1 MERYDYR
8 ECVREDVMSY
18 IEEHEVKVTTEN
30 RDEMQE
36 RLYDDMFI
44 SDSVTGNASGS
55 YTFSSWQAEENICH
69 NMDLLKDACDEFGCE
84 PKFDSA
90 EWCDVTIRCYLLSE
104 VLSEVLDEIEE
115 EVEEEEEYEEDEE

>member
-1 MERYDYR
+1 MGKYDYR
-8 ECVREDVMSY
+8 ECMREDVVNY
-18 IEEHEVKVTTEN
+18 IKEHEVKITTDN

-36 RLYDDMFI
+36 TLYDDMFI

-90 EWCDVTIRCYLLSE
+90 EWCDVTIRCYLLGE
-104 VLSEVLDEIEE
+104 VLSEVLDEIKED
-115 EVEEEEEYEEDEE
+115 VEEEEEYEEDEE

>member
-8 ECVREDVMSY
+8 ECMREDVMNY
-18 IEEHEVKVTTEN
+18 IEEHEIKVTTEN

-36 RLYDDMFI
+36 SLYDDMFI

-55 YTFSSWQAEENICH
+55 YTFNTWQAEENICH
-69 NMDLLKDACDEFGCE
+69 NMDLLKNACDEFGCE

-90 EWCDVTIRCYLLSE
+90 EWCDVTIRCYLLGE

-115 EVEEEEEYEEDEE
+115 DVEEEEDYEEEEE

>member
-8 ECVREDVMSY
+8 ECMREDVMNY
-18 IEEHEVKVTTEN
+18 IEEHEIKVTTEN

-36 RLYDDMFI
+36 SLYDDMFI

-55 YTFSSWQAEENICH
+55 YTFNTWQAEENICH

-84 PKFDSA
+84 PKYDSA
-90 EWCDVTIRCYLLSE
+90 EWCDVTIRCYLLGE

-115 EVEEEEEYEEDEE
+115 EVEEEEYEEDEE

>member
-1 MERYDYR
+1 MEKYDYR
-8 ECVREDVMSY
+8 ECVREDVMNY
-18 IEEHEVKVTTEN
+18 IEEHEIKVTTEN

-36 RLYDDMFI
+36 TLYGDMFI

-55 YTFSSWQAEENICH
+55 YTFNTWRAEENLCH

-84 PKFDSA
+84 PKCDSA
-90 EWCDVTIRCYLLSE
+90 EWCDVAIRCYLLGE

-115 EVEEEEEYEEDEE
+115 EVEEEEDYEEDEE

>member
-1 MERYDYR
+1 MEKYDYR
-8 ECVREDVMSY
+8 ECMREDVMNY
-18 IEEHEVKVTTEN
+18 IKENEVKVTTDN

-55 YTFSSWQAEENICH
+55 YTFNSWQAEENICH

-90 EWCDVTIRCYLLSE
+90 EWCDVTIRCYLLGE

>member
-8 ECVREDVMSY
+8 ECMREDVMNY
-18 IEEHEVKVTTEN
+18 IKEHEIKVTTEN

-36 RLYDDMFI
+36 SLYDDMFI

-55 YTFSSWQAEENICH
+55 YTFNTWQAEENICH

-90 EWCDVTIRCYLLSE
+90 EWCDVTIRCYLLGE

-115 EVEEEEEYEEDEE
+115 EVEEEGEYEEEDE

>member
-1 MERYDYR
+1 MEKYDYR
-8 ECVREDVMSY
+8 ECVREDVMNY
-18 IEEHEVKVTTEN
+18 IKEHEIKVTTEN
-30 RDEMQE
+30 RDEIQE
-36 RLYDDMFI
+36 TLYDDMFI

-55 YTFSSWQAEENICH
+55 YTFSTWQAEENLCH

-90 EWCDVTIRCYLLSE
+90 EWCDVTIRCYLLGE

>member
-8 ECVREDVMSY
+8 ECMREDVMNY
-18 IEEHEVKVTTEN
+18 IEEHEIKVTTEN

-36 RLYDDMFI
+36 SLYDDMFI

-55 YTFSSWQAEENICH
+55 YTFNTWQAEENICH

-84 PKFDSA
+84 PKYDSA
-90 EWCDVTIRCYLLSE
+90 DWCDVTIRCYLLGE

-115 EVEEEEEYEEDEE
+115 EVEEEEYEEDEE

>member
-1 MERYDYR
+1 MEKYDYR
-8 ECVREDVMSY
+8 ECVREDVMNY
-18 IEEHEVKVTTEN
+18 IEEHEIKVTTEN

-36 RLYDDMFI
+36 TLYGDMFI

-55 YTFSSWQAEENICH
+55 YTFNTWRAEENLCH

-84 PKFDSA
+84 PKYDSA
-90 EWCDVTIRCYLLSE
+90 EWCDVTIRCYLLGE

-115 EVEEEEEYEEDEE
+115 EVEEEEDYEEDEE

>member
-1 MERYDYR
+1 MEKYDYR
-8 ECVREDVMSY
+8 ECVREDVMNY
-18 IEEHEVKVTTEN
+18 IKEHEIKVTTEN
-30 RDEMQE
+30 RDEIQE
-36 RLYDDMFI
+36 TLYDDMFI

-55 YTFSSWQAEENICH
+55 YTFNTWRAEENICH

-90 EWCDVTIRCYLLSE
+90 EWCDVTIRCYLLGE

-115 EVEEEEEYEEDEE
+115 EVEEEEDYEEDEE

>member
-1 MERYDYR
+1 MEKYDYR
-8 ECVREDVMSY
+8 ECMREDVMDY
-18 IEEHEVKVTTEN
+18 IKEHEVKVTTDN

-36 RLYDDMFI
+36 TLYDDMFI

-90 EWCDVTIRCYLLSE
+90 EWCDVTIRCYLLGE